1 MSKCLAV
8 LDSEKITKIQVKAK
22 AQKSEQ
28 PSTPVSDVAKKQQSK

>member
-22 AQKSEQ
+22 AQESASKGKR
-28 PSTPVSDVAKKQQSK
+28 TAVATSKQQPK